1 MNDNHWYPRDPA
13 RYLTDTAWCD
23 AATEVAHNRLIDT
36 YYALGKPIKDDQSRI
51 QLIGKIKDTDY
62 ARVRGNLAELGWRF
76 EGGELRHK
84 RIEEV
89 MAETAEKRE
98 ERVLAGRL
106 GAAARWQKDGNRIA
120 TALATASQP
129 QCDGN
134 ADANGKTIVTTT
146 TTTTTDTDTTKG
158 SVVASLPAPRVRFE
172 KPSLEA
178 VKLQAAKIGLP
189 DSEAER
195 FFNYYTSNGW
205 KVGRVAM
212 VSWVHA
218 LTNWKK
224 GATQATSGANTVI
237 LGKEYERVTA
247 RMNTLRQTYGDH
259 QTWTQ
264 QDREELNKLRT
275 RKAQLKQ
282 QLGIMV

>member
-84 RIEEV
+84 RIEET
-89 MAETAEKRE
+89 MAETEARRLEQS
-98 ERVLAGRL
+98 ERTKA
-106 GAAARWQKDGNRIA
+106 ATAAR
-120 TALATASQP
+120 
-129 QCDGN
+129 N
-134 ADANGKTIVTTT
+134 AKRDVERNEQRDVERNGVLTTT
-146 TTTTTDTDTTKG
+146 TTTTTDTDTDTTKG

-172 KPSLEA
+172 KPSIEA
-178 VKLQAAKIGLP
+178 VKLQAAKIGLSG
-189 DSEAER
+189 SEAER

-224 GATQATSGANTVI
+224 GETQATSGANIFI